1 MYIYRDKAG
10 FDHAG
15 EVSKMLARG
24 SLPRRAVTPQEMTA
38 AKGNGQQAV
47 ITVTQQEA
55 APRVNKFDG
64 VVVCVGVASRNFSA
78 QPGDRVNLYPVKGYS
93 ITLNL
98 EDAASQM
105 GAPQV
110 SLLDDETKLVTSSLG
125 LTRFRVAGTAV
136 VNWRSV
142 ILCRLRRPHW
152 RLRVVFGSETIPR
165 SYKRY

>member
-24 SLPRRAVTPQEMTA
+24 SLRRRAVTPQEMTA

-78 QPGDRVNLYPVKGYS
+78 QPGDRVNLYPVKGHS

-110 SLLDDETKLVTSSLG
+110 SLLDD
-125 LTRFRVAGTAV
+125 
-136 VNWRSV
+136 
-142 ILCRLRRPHW
+142 
-152 RLRVVFGSETIPR
+152 
-165 SYKRY
+165 